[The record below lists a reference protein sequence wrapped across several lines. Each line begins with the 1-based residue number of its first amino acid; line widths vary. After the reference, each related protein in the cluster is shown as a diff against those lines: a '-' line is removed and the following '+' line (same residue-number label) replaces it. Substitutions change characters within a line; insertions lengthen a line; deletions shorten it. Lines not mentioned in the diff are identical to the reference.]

1 MVPEKAT
8 SGLYVSGAVEGIL
21 DEAVLRRLV
30 QSVGAEIG
38 YIYPVGGKQQLDLRL
53 SGYNEAARYSPWCV
67 LRDFDTDAACPAELK
82 ARLLPESASA
92 MCFRIVVRAV
102 EAWLMAD
109 RQRMASFLS
118 VPRARI
124 PVSPEDTHDP
134 KEALVNLA
142 RRSNKSAVRDS
153 LVPRPGSGRSVG
165 AGYTSLMIEY
175 TRARWRPETAAESSE
190 SLRRCISCLT
200 NLIGRVI

>member
-1 MVPEKAT
+1 M
-8 SGLYVSGAVEGIL
+8 EGIL

-30 QSVGAEIG
+30 ESIGAEIS
-38 YIYPVGGKQQLDLRL
+38 YIYPVGGKQQLDRRL

-82 ARLLPESASA
+82 AHLLPDLAPA

-109 RQRMASFLS
+109 RQRIASFLS
-118 VPRARI
+118 VPRAII

-142 RRSNKSAVRDS
+142 RHSNKSAVRDS

-175 TRARWRPETAAESSE
+175 TRARWRPEIAAESSE
-190 SLRRCISCLT
+190 SLRRGIFCLK
-200 NLIGRVI
+200 NLIGRVV